1 MLPIIKYTNKLT
13 KSSRLTDNE
22 QFRFHWLE
30 RVLRGETETLIAS
43 VGQRL
48 QSFTFGNS
56 LSFLQ
61 HCLTKIKN

>member
-30 RVLRGETETLIAS
+30 RVLRGETETLIA
-43 VGQRL
+43 RA
-48 QSFTFGNS
+48 
-56 LSFLQ
+56 
-61 HCLTKIKN
+61 